1 HKLAGGVRLDEVA
14 RDHVGADLVC
24 LLELPRQR
32 LQPIRPSGDEREVP
46 AFARDATC
54 ERRADSARGSGDERD
69 VQRHA
74 STLPGNC
81 DGPGYHVARVVDSPV
96 RSGHQAWRMA
106 NLTLA
111 EFTEAVTALAE
122 HHGVEQLRERLVRMN
137 AFTSRRGLNSPAAL
151 AERLHLLT
159 GGLRRQVPA
168 TYAFSSLW
176 TDMIGSR
183 LARRAK
189 SSSGSNPTAGTPAS
203 THRTRWPRAAR
214 PISTRR
220 SPPTA
225 SGLPP

>member
-1 HKLAGGVRLDEVA
+1 
-14 RDHVGADLVC
+14 
-24 LLELPRQR
+24 
-32 LQPIRPSGDEREVP
+32 
-46 AFARDATC
+46 
-54 ERRADSARGSGDERD
+54 
-69 VQRHA
+69 
-74 STLPGNC
+74 
-81 DGPGYHVARVVDSPV
+81 
-96 RSGHQAWRMA
+96 MA

-183 LARRAK
+183 LGEEGEKQLEELAERVNACLDGARRAK
-189 SSSGSNPTAGTPAS
+189 PRGLSSSAFAMDAVAVPHSQEQDLMRQQTARS
-203 THRTRWPRAAR
+203 VRAALSALPVKFR
-214 PISTRR
+214 LPILLRYFEDLSYSEMATVMNC
-220 SPPTA
+220 SMGTVA
-225 SGLPP
+225 SRLNRGHKMLAQMLESLR

>member
-1 HKLAGGVRLDEVA
+1 
-14 RDHVGADLVC
+14 
-24 LLELPRQR
+24 
-32 LQPIRPSGDEREVP
+32 
-46 AFARDATC
+46 
-54 ERRADSARGSGDERD
+54 
-69 VQRHA
+69 
-74 STLPGNC
+74 
-81 DGPGYHVARVVDSPV
+81 
-96 RSGHQAWRMA
+96 MA

-183 LARRAK
+183 LGEEGEKQLEELAERVNACLDGQDAVVEGREADLDQALASYRERLAAVTGDRIAALDMILK
-189 SSSGSNPTAGTPAS
+189 AVPAV
-203 THRTRWPRAAR
+203 AAR
-214 PISTRR
+214 VRQA
-220 SPPTA
+220 PPAGRDAT
-225 SGLPP
+225 